1 MPYIALRRVM
11 LPQGTINHYIY
22 MKKVLVIAAHPDDE
36 VLGCGGTIARLTAEG
51 AECHLLIVTDGSS
64 AQYRE
69 SDHLYEIIEAKK
81 KETKGCADLMG
92 FKSICYGE
100 LPDMKLDTTP
110 HIRINQVIEKVIDEI
125 QPDTVFTHFWGD
137 VNRDHQEVYKS
148 TLVAVRP
155 VMGQV
160 VKELYCY
167 RVPSST
173 EWTPNKADTMF
184 MPNYFVDIENFAEQ
198 KYKAFA
204 CYSTE
209 LRDYP
214 HPRSVQY
221 LRENDKVVGLR
232 VGLLVAEEFMMLRK
246 LY

>member
-1 MPYIALRRVM
+1 
-11 LPQGTINHYIY
+11 

-36 VLGCGGTIARLTAEG
+36 VLGVGGTIAKLSARG
-51 AECHLLIVTDGSS
+51 SECHLLIVTDGSS
-64 AQYRE
+64 SQYRD
-69 SDHLYEIIEAKK
+69 SDHLQDIIEAKK
-81 KETKGCADLMG
+81 LETKGCADQLG
-92 FKSICYGE
+92 FKSIYYGE
-100 LPDMKLDTTP
+100 LPDMMLDRTP
-110 HIRINQVIEKVIDEI
+110 HIVINQVIEKVIDDV

-155 VMGQV
+155 IIGQV

-173 EWTPNKADTMF
+173 EWMPNKPDTMF
-184 MPNYFVDIENFAEQ
+184 MANYFVNIEKFAEQ

-209 LRDYP
+209 LREYP
-214 HPRSVQY
+214 HPRSIQY
-221 LRENDKVVGLR
+221 LRESDKAVGLR
-232 VGLLVAEEFMMLRK
+232 VGLFAAEEFVMLRT
-246 LY
+246 LV

>member
-1 MPYIALRRVM
+1 
-11 LPQGTINHYIY
+11 

-36 VLGCGGTIARLTAEG
+36 VLGVGGTVAKLSAEG
-51 AECHLLIVTDGSS
+51 VDCHLLIVTDGSS
-64 AQYRE
+64 SQYRD
-69 SDHLYEIIEAKK
+69 SDHLHEIIETKK
-81 KETKGCADLMG
+81 LETKCCSDLLG
-92 FKSICYGE
+92 FKSIHYGE
-100 LPDMKLDTTP
+100 LPDMKLDKTP
-110 HIRINQVIEKVIDEI
+110 HIVINQVIEKVIEEV

-160 VKELYCY
+160 VRELFCY

-184 MPNYFVDIENFAEQ
+184 MPNYFVNIEKFAEQ

-204 CYSTE
+204 CYVTE
-209 LRDYP
+209 QREYP
-214 HPRSVQY
+214 HPRSVSY
-221 LRENDKVVGLR
+221 LRETDKAAGLR
-232 VGLLVAEEFMMLRK
+232 VGMLAAEEFVLLRK
-246 LY
+246 LM

>member
-1 MPYIALRRVM
+1 MKRV
-11 LPQGTINHYIY
+11 LI
-22 MKKVLVIAAHPDDE
+22 IAAHPDDE
-36 VLGCGGTIARLTAEG
+36 VLGMGGTIAKLVKEG
-51 AECHLLIVTDGSS
+51 NVVDVLIVTDGSS
-64 AQYRE
+64 SQYRD
-69 SDHLYEIIEAKK
+69 SDHLAEIIEDKK
-81 KETKGCADLMG
+81 KETRNCADVLG
-92 FKSICYGE
+92 IRDIYYGE

-110 HIRINQVIEKVIDEI
+110 HIRINRVIEDVIDKV
-125 QPDTVFTHFWGD
+125 QPDSVFTHFWGD
-137 VNRDHQEVYKS
+137 VNCDHQNVYKS

-155 VMGQV
+155 VLGQV
-160 VKELYCY
+160 VRELYCY

-184 MPNYFVDIENFAEQ
+184 MSNYFVDIQEFTEQ
-198 KYKAFA
+198 KYNAFA

-232 VGLLVAEEFMMLRK
+232 VGMFAAEEFVLLRK
-246 LY
+246 LD

>member
-1 MPYIALRRVM
+1 
-11 LPQGTINHYIY
+11 

-36 VLGCGGTIARLTAEG
+36 VLGMGGTVAKLSAEG
-51 AECHLLIVTDGSS
+51 VECHLLIVTDGSS
-64 AQYRE
+64 SQYRD
-69 SDHLYEIIEAKK
+69 SRDLQKIIEEKK
-81 KETKGCADLMG
+81 QETNRCADILG
-92 FKSICYGE
+92 FKSIIYGG
-100 LPDMKLDTTP
+100 LPDMKLDCTP
-110 HIRINQVIEKVIDEI
+110 HININQVIEHVIDEL
-125 QPDTVFTHFWGD
+125 QPDTVYTHFWGD

-184 MPNYFVDIENFAEQ
+184 MPNYFVDIEKFAEQ

-214 HPRSVQY
+214 HPRSVQH
-221 LRENDKVVGLR
+221 LREIDKAAGLR
-232 VGLLVAEEFMMLRK
+232 VGMLAAEEFVLLRK
-246 LY
+246 LD

>member
-1 MPYIALRRVM
+1 
-11 LPQGTINHYIY
+11 

-36 VLGCGGTIARLTAEG
+36 VLGVGGTIAKLSSIG

-64 AQYRE
+64 SQYRD
-69 SDHLYEIIEAKK
+69 SDHLHEIIEAKK
-81 KETKGCADLMG
+81 LETKGCADLLG
-92 FKSICYGE
+92 FKSIRYGE
-100 LPDMKLDTTP
+100 LPDMKLDKTP
-110 HIRINQVIEKVIDEI
+110 HIAINQAIEKVIDDI

-184 MPNYFVDIENFAEQ
+184 MPNYYVDIEKYAEQ

-209 LRDYP
+209 LREYP

-221 LRENDKVVGLR
+221 LRESDKAAGLR
-232 VGLLVAEEFMMLRK
+232 VGLLAAEEFVMLRK
-246 LY
+246 LV

>member
-1 MPYIALRRVM
+1 
-11 LPQGTINHYIY
+11 
-22 MKKVLVIAAHPDDE
+22 MKRVLVIAAHPDDE
-36 VLGCGGTIARLTAEG
+36 VLGCGGAVAKMSNLG
-51 AECHLLIVTDGSS
+51 VECHLLIVTDGSS
-64 AQYRE
+64 AQYRD
-69 SDHLYEIIEAKK
+69 SDHLHEIIEAKK
-81 KETKGCADLMG
+81 KETKGCADILG
-92 FKSICYGE
+92 FKSIHYGK
-100 LPDMKLDTTP
+100 LPDMKLDSTP
-110 HIRINQVIEKVIDEI
+110 HIRINQVIENVIDEV

-209 LRDYP
+209 LREYP

-221 LRENDKVVGLR
+221 LREADKTAGLR
-232 VGLLVAEEFMMLRK
+232 VGLYCAEEFMLLRK
-246 LY
+246 LN

>member
-1 MPYIALRRVM
+1 
-11 LPQGTINHYIY
+11 

-36 VLGCGGTIARLTAEG
+36 VLGVGGTVAKLTAQG
-51 AECHLLIVTDGSS
+51 VECHLLIVTDGSS
-64 AQYRE
+64 AQYQ
-69 SDHLYEIIEAKK
+69 DMDDLQAIIDAKK
-81 KETKGCADLMG
+81 LETKGCVDILG
-92 FKSICYGE
+92 FKSIHYGE
-100 LPDMKLDTTP
+100 LPDMRLDTTP
-110 HIRINQVIEKVIDEI
+110 HIQINQVIEKVIDKI

-137 VNRDHQEVYKS
+137 VNCDHQNVYKS

-155 VMGQV
+155 LMGQV

-184 MPNYFVDIENFAEQ
+184 MPNYFVDIEQFAEQ

-204 CYSTE
+204 CYYTE
-209 LRDYP
+209 LREYP

-221 LRENDKVVGLR
+221 LRETDKAAGLR
-232 VGLLVAEEFMMLRK
+232 VGMLAAEEFILLRK
-246 LY
+246 LD

>member
-1 MPYIALRRVM
+1 
-11 LPQGTINHYIY
+11 
-22 MKKVLVIAAHPDDE
+22 MKRVLVIAAHPDDE
-36 VLGCGGTIARLTAEG
+36 VLGVGGTVAKLTAHG
-51 AECHLLIVTDGSS
+51 VECHLLIVTDGSS
-64 AQYRE
+64 AQYR
-69 SDHLYEIIEAKK
+69 DMDDLQAIIDAKK
-81 KETKGCADLMG
+81 LETKGCAKILG
-92 FKSICYGE
+92 FKSVHYGE
-100 LPDMKLDTTP
+100 QPDMRLDTTP
-110 HIRINQVIEKVIDEI
+110 HIQINQVIERVIDEI

-137 VNRDHQEVYKS
+137 VNLDHQNVYKS

-155 VMGQV
+155 VRGQM

-184 MPNYFVDIENFAEQ
+184 MPNVFVDIEQFAEQ

-221 LRENDKVVGLR
+221 LRETDNATGLR
-232 VGLLVAEEFMMLRK
+232 VGMIAAEEFVLLRK
-246 LY
+246 LD

>member
-1 MPYIALRRVM
+1 
-11 LPQGTINHYIY
+11 
-22 MKKVLVIAAHPDDE
+22 MKKILVIAAHPDDE
-36 VLGCGGTIARLTAEG
+36 VLGVGGTIAKLSDEG
-51 AECHLLIVTDGSS
+51 VECHLLIVTDGSS
-64 AQYRE
+64 AQYRD
-69 SDHLYEIIEAKK
+69 SDHLQEIIDSKK
-81 KETKGCADLMG
+81 IETKNCANILG
-92 FKSICYGE
+92 FKSIHYGE
-100 LPDMKLDTTP
+100 LPDMRLDKTP
-110 HIRINQVIEKVIDEI
+110 HIVINQVIERVINEV

-137 VNRDHQEVYKS
+137 VNRDHQEVFKS

-184 MPNYFVDIENFAEQ
+184 MPNYFVDITRHADL

-204 CYSTE
+204 SYSTE
-209 LRDYP
+209 LREYP

-221 LRENDKVVGLR
+221 LIETDKATGLKVGLYA
-232 VGLLVAEEFMMLRK
+232 AEEFVLLRK
-246 LY
+246 ID

>member
-1 MPYIALRRVM
+1 
-11 LPQGTINHYIY
+11 

-36 VLGCGGTIARLTAEG
+36 VMGLGGTIAKLSAQG
-51 AECHLLIVTDGSS
+51 VECHLLIVTDGSS
-64 AQYRE
+64 SQYRG
-69 SDHLYEIIEAKK
+69 SDHLGEIIEAKK
-81 KETKGCADLMG
+81 IETKNCADMLG
-92 FKSICYGE
+92 FRSIHYGE
-100 LPDMKLDTTP
+100 LPDMKLDMTP
-110 HIRINQVIEKVIDEI
+110 HIVINQVIERVIDEV

-148 TLVAVRP
+148 TLVVVRP

-184 MPNYFVDIENFAEQ
+184 MPNYFVNIEKYAEQ

-209 LRDYP
+209 LREYP
-214 HPRSVQY
+214 HPRSVEY
-221 LRENDKVVGLR
+221 LRETDKAAGIR
-232 VGLLVAEEFMMLRK
+232 IGLLAAEEFVLLRK
-246 LY
+246 LD

>member
-1 MPYIALRRVM
+1 
-11 LPQGTINHYIY
+11 

-36 VLGCGGTIARLTAEG
+36 VLGVGGTIAKLSSTG

-64 AQYRE
+64 SQYRD
-69 SDHLYEIIEAKK
+69 SNHLHEIIEAKK
-81 KETKGCADLMG
+81 LETKGCADLLG
-92 FKSICYGE
+92 FKSIHYGE
-100 LPDMKLDTTP
+100 LPDMKLDNTP
-110 HIRINQVIEKVIDEI
+110 HIAINHVIEKVIDEV
-125 QPDTVFTHFWGD
+125 QPDIVFTHFWGD

-160 VKELYCY
+160 VKELYSY

-184 MPNYFVDIENFAEQ
+184 MANYFVDIEKYAEQ

-204 CYSTE
+204 CYATE
-209 LRDYP
+209 LREYP
-214 HPRSVQY
+214 HPRSVEY
-221 LRENDKVVGLR
+221 LRESDKAAGLR
-232 VGLLVAEEFMMLRK
+232 VGLLAAEEFVLMRK
-246 LY
+246 ID

>member
-1 MPYIALRRVM
+1 
-11 LPQGTINHYIY
+11 

-36 VLGCGGTIARLTAEG
+36 VMGLGGTIAKLSAQG
-51 AECHLLIVTDGSS
+51 VECHLLIVTDGSS
-64 AQYRE
+64 SQYRG
-69 SDHLYEIIEAKK
+69 SDNLGEIIEAKK
-81 KETKGCADLMG
+81 IETKNCADMLG
-92 FKSICYGE
+92 FRSIHYGE
-100 LPDMKLDTTP
+100 LPDMKLDMTP
-110 HIRINQVIEKVIDEI
+110 HIVINQVIERVIDEV

-184 MPNYFVDIENFAEQ
+184 MPNYFVNIEKYAEQ

-209 LRDYP
+209 LREYP
-214 HPRSVQY
+214 HPRSVEY
-221 LRENDKVVGLR
+221 LLETDKAAGIR
-232 VGLLVAEEFMMLRK
+232 VGLLAAEEFVLLRK
-246 LY
+246 LD

>member
-1 MPYIALRRVM
+1 M
-11 LPQGTINHYIY
+11 N
-22 MKKVLVIAAHPDDE
+22 KVLVIAAHPDDE
-36 VLGCGGTIARLTAEG
+36 VLGVGGTIAKLSSLG
-51 AECHLLIVTDGSS
+51 VECHLLIVTDGSS
-64 AQYRE
+64 SQYRD
-69 SDHLYEIIEAKK
+69 SDHLHEIIEAKK
-81 KETKGCADLMG
+81 LETKDCADVLG
-92 FKSICYGE
+92 FKSIHYGE
-100 LPDMKLDTTP
+100 LPDMKLDKTP
-110 HIRINQVIEKVIDEI
+110 HITINQVIEKVIDEV

-148 TLVAVRP
+148 TLVTVRP

-184 MPNYFVDIENFAEQ
+184 MPNMFVDITEYAEQ

-209 LRDYP
+209 LREYP
-214 HPRSVQY
+214 HPRSVQS
-221 LRENDKVVGLR
+221 LRETDKAAGLR
-232 VGLLVAEEFMMLRK
+232 VGMLAAEEFVLLRK
-246 LY
+246 LV

>member
-1 MPYIALRRVM
+1 MR
-11 LPQGTINHYIY
+11 N
-22 MKKVLVIAAHPDDE
+22 VLIIAAHPDDE
-36 VLGCGGTIARLTAEG
+36 VLGMGGTIAKLVKDGNAVDV
-51 AECHLLIVTDGSS
+51 LIVTDGSS
-64 AQYRE
+64 AQYRD
-69 SDHLYEIIEAKK
+69 SDHLAEIIEAKK
-81 KETKGCADLMG
+81 KETRNCSDVLGIRD
-92 FKSICYGE
+92 IYYGE

-110 HIRINQVIEKVIDEI
+110 HIRINQVIEDVIDKV
-125 QPDTVFTHFWGD
+125 QPDTVYTHFWGD
-137 VNRDHQEVYKS
+137 VNCDHQNVYKS

-155 VMGQV
+155 VMGQMV
-160 VKELYCY
+160 RELYCY

-184 MPNYFVDIENFAEQ
+184 MPNCFVDIEAYAEQ

-221 LRENDKVVGLR
+221 LRESDKAAGLR
-232 VGLLVAEEFMMLRK
+232 VGMLAAEEFVLLRK
-246 LY
+246 LA

>member
-1 MPYIALRRVM
+1 
-11 LPQGTINHYIY
+11 
-22 MKKVLVIAAHPDDE
+22 MKRVLVIAAHPDDE
-36 VLGCGGTIARLTAEG
+36 VLGVGGTIAKLSADG

-64 AQYRE
+64 SQYRD
-69 SDHLYEIIEAKK
+69 SDHLHEIIEAKK
-81 KETKGCADLMG
+81 LETKGCADFLG
-92 FKSICYGE
+92 FKSIHYGE
-100 LPDMKLDTTP
+100 LPDMKLDKTP
-110 HIRINQVIEKVIDEI
+110 HIVINQVIEKVIDEV

-137 VNRDHQEVYKS
+137 VNRDHQEVYNS

-160 VKELYCY
+160 VRELYCY

-184 MPNYFVDIENFAEQ
+184 MANYFVDIEKFAEQ

-204 CYSTE
+204 YYSTE
-209 LRDYP
+209 LREYP

-221 LRENDKVVGLR
+221 LREADKAVGLR
-232 VGLLVAEEFMMLRK
+232 VGLLAAEEFVMLRK
-246 LY
+246 LV

>member
-1 MPYIALRRVM
+1 
-11 LPQGTINHYIY
+11 

-36 VLGCGGTIARLTAEG
+36 VLGMGGTIAKLVKSG
-51 AECHLLIVTDGSS
+51 CVVDVMIVTDGSS
-64 AQYRE
+64 SQYRD
-69 SDHLYEIIEAKK
+69 SDRLDEIISAKK
-81 KETKGCADLMG
+81 KETRNCADILG
-92 FKSICYGE
+92 VRDIYYGE

-110 HIRINQVIEKVIDEI
+110 HIRINQVIEDVIDKV

-137 VNRDHQEVYKS
+137 VNLDHQNVYKS

-184 MPNYFVDIENFAEQ
+184 MPNYLVDIEKFAEQ

-209 LRDYP
+209 LREYP
-214 HPRSVQY
+214 HPRSIQH
-221 LRENDKVVGLR
+221 LREIDKAAGLR
-232 VGLLVAEEFMMLRK
+232 VGMLAAEEFVLLRK
-246 LY
+246 LD